1 MIYYNDIAIMAVLP
15 CQETVFYSLYRRYSN
30 LFKFW

>member
-15 CQETVFYSLYRRYSN
+15 CQETVYFMII
-30 LFKFW
+30 FHHMFAK